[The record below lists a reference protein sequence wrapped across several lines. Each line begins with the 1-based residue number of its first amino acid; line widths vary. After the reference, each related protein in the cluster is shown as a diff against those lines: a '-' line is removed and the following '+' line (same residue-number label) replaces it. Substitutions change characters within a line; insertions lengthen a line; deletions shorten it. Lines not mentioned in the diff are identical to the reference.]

1 MVTHHLNWSSCDVI
15 AVLDRLRL
23 DLTRRSP
30 PSPISPQYK
39 LTKVMG
45 GEELEPSSQLLGVIT
60 GIFLLRLIINKI
72 KNQFPILK
80 ILNRFM
86 N

>member
-23 DLTRRSP
+23 DLTRSSP
-30 PSPISPQYK
+30 PSPISPSPQYK

-60 GIFLLRLIINKI
+60 SVFLWEVE
-72 KNQFPILK
+72 F
-80 ILNRFM
+80 
-86 N
+86 